1 VTKPIRLSIPLGILA
16 LALVAPCVSY
26 AQEAAP
32 TAPSDAAALDSLVA
46 QALASSPGT
55 RAARDRVEAA
65 RAAVGPAGALP
76 DPMLAVGITNL
87 PVSDP
92 GFSDFM
98 TMKMVGIGQ
107 TLPYPGKL
115 ALRRRAATA
124 EIGAADA
131 DLAAARLKVEAE
143 VKQAYYEL
151 AFYDQALAILRRN
164 EALLAD
170 FTKVTLARYGVGTG
184 TQADVLRSRV
194 ETGRLAG
201 EASRLVEERR
211 AALARLNAALSR
223 PSDTPVT
230 RPAVPQRIARAA
242 VAGSAA
248 GIHFASA
255 ELGARAS
262 DSPLPS
268 LADLQEEAVRSS
280 PEIQHHEAMI
290 AAQAA
295 RVELAGKAYLPD
307 VDLSLQ
313 YGQRAGNTD
322 MVSAMVSVPIPLHKR
337 SKQDLEVKQ
346 AQATLSALQA
356 EHHETANALRA
367 KVAEL
372 YSGLEQDR
380 SQLALYVKSI
390 LPQGRAALQSATAG
404 FQVGRVDFLTLV
416 DDQATLY
423 NYETRY
429 YRSLTSF
436 AEKLAELDR
445 TVGKEILP

>member
-1 VTKPIRLSIPLGILA
+1 MKPIRLSIPLGMLA
-16 LALVAPCVSY
+16 LALTAPCVLY
-26 AQEAAP
+26 AQTAVP
-32 TAPSDAAALDSLVA
+32 TAPPYAVALDSLVV
-46 QALASSPGT
+46 QALASSPGI

-65 RAAVGPAGALP
+65 RAAVGPASALP

-124 EIGAADA
+124 EVGAAEA

-194 ETGRLAG
+194 ETGRLAE

-223 PSDTPVT
+223 PSDTPVAH
-230 RPAVPQRIARAA
+230 PAVPQRIARAA
-242 VAGSAA
+242 IASSAA
-248 GIHFASA
+248 EIHFASA
-255 ELGARAS
+255 ALGARAS
-262 DSPLPS
+262 DSPLPP
-268 LADLQEEAVRSS
+268 LADLQEEAVRTS
-280 PEIQHHEAMI
+280 PEIHHHEAMI
-290 AAQAA
+290 SAQAA

-307 VDLSLQ
+307 FDLSLR
-313 YGQRAGNTD
+313 YGQRSGNTD
-322 MVSAMVSVPIPLHKR
+322 MISAMVSVPIPLHKG
-337 SKQDLEVKQ
+337 SKQDLEIKQ

-356 EHHETANALRA
+356 EHHERANALRA

-390 LPQGRAALQSATAG
+390 LPQSRAALESATAG

-436 AEKLAELDR
+436 AEKLAELER
-445 TVGKEILP
+445 TVGKEILQ

>member
-1 VTKPIRLSIPLGILA
+1 MVALA
-16 LALVAPCVSY
+16 LAVPCVSY
-26 AQEAAP
+26 AQEAAAI
-32 TAPSDAAALDSLVA
+32 APSDATLLDSLVA
-46 QALASSPGT
+46 RAIASSPGV
-55 RAARDRVEAA
+55 RAARDRVDAA
-65 RAAVGPAGALP
+65 RAGVGPAGALP

-87 PVSDP
+87 PVADP

-107 TLPYPGKL
+107 TLPYPGKR
-115 ALRRRAATA
+115 ALLRRAAA
-124 EIGAADA
+124 SEVGAAEA
-131 DLAAARLKVEAE
+131 DLAAARLEVTAE
-143 VKQAYYEL
+143 VKQAYYQL

-164 EALLAD
+164 EVLLAD

-194 ETGRLAG
+194 ETGRLAE
-201 EASRLVEERR
+201 EASGLVEERR

-223 PSDTPVT
+223 PSDTPVAH
-230 RPAVPQRIARAA
+230 PVVPQRIARAA
-242 VAGSAA
+242 VAGIATE
-248 GIHFASA
+248 IHFASA

-262 DSPLPS
+262 GSPLPP
-268 LADLQEEAVRSS
+268 LVDLQEEAIRSS

-307 VDLSLQ
+307 FDLSLQ
-313 YGQRAGNTD
+313 YGQRAGNMD
-322 MVSAMVSVPIPLHKR
+322 MVSAMVSVPIPLHKG

-356 EHHETANALRA
+356 EHHQTANALRA

-372 YSGLEQDR
+372 LSGLEQDR
-380 SQLALYVKSI
+380 AQLGLYVKSI
-390 LPQGRAALQSATAG
+390 LPQGRAALESATAG
-404 FQVGRVDFLTLV
+404 FQVGSVDFLTLV

-429 YRSLTSF
+429 FRSLTSF
-436 AEKLAELDR
+436 AQKLAELER
-445 TVGKEILP
+445 VVGKEVLR